1 MIAACPKCRTRYK
14 VDDAKIGAS
23 GIRLKCT
30 RCETVFRVEMPAV
43 EAEVMEEEAPAPPL
57 KDPARL
63 VLVADPDTTS
73 CQKTADALRSWG
85 LFPVTANDGVEAI
98 LTIQRELPR
107 VVVLD
112 AALPK
117 MYGFQICELM
127 KRNESLRHISVVL
140 IGAIHDENRYRRSPN
155 EIYGADRYLERPDL
169 PQGLQLLLKE
179 FGLPISERAARVTP
193 TAKAAPAP
201 APVAKPKMEPPR
213 PVVPPAAPTPPPRA
227 ATPPAPS
234 VVAPAPAPVST
245 PTPPTPKNDG
255 LDAIRTKA
263 ERLARVVVSDVVLYN
278 QDKFNRAVQNG
289 TALKQME
296 PDLVE
301 GRAHFNA
308 QIDAR
313 VRAEKDY
320 LAEELLRVARMR
332 GMR

>member
-14 VDDAKIGAS
+14 VDDAKVGPS

-30 RCETVFRVEMPAV
+30 RCETVFRVEAPTV
-43 EAEVMEEEAPAPPL
+43 EAEPLEEAAPVAASAPPPR
-57 KDPARL
+57 DPARL
-63 VLVADPDTTS
+63 VLVADSDANS
-73 CQKTADALRSWG
+73 CQATAGALQSWG
-85 LFPVTANDGVEAI
+85 LQAITANDGVEAI

-140 IGAIHDENRYRRSPN
+140 VGAIHDENRYRRSPN

-169 PQGLQLLLKE
+169 PQGLRSLLQE
-179 FGLPISERAARVTP
+179 FGLPLLAGAARTAPAP
-193 TAKAAPAP
+193 TASAPAAPAKAAPPRPAPTAAPAP
-201 APVAKPKMEPPR
+201 APAAR
-213 PVVPPAAPTPPPRA
+213 APTPPPAPA
-227 ATPPAPS
+227 AAPVAVTPPA
-234 VVAPAPAPVST
+234 
-245 PTPPTPKNDG
+245 PTPKNDG
-255 LDAIRTKA
+255 LDAIRSKA

-278 QDKFNRAVQNG
+278 QDKFNRAVQGG
-289 TALKQME
+289 TVLKQME

>member
-30 RCETVFRVEMPAV
+30 RCETVFRVEMPAL
-43 EAEVMEEEAPAPPL
+43 EAEPLEEESPAPAPAV

-63 VLVADPDTTS
+63 VLLADPDADS
-73 CQKTADALRSWG
+73 CQVAADALRAWG
-85 LFPVTANDGVEAI
+85 LYPITANDGVEAI

-127 KRNESLRHISVVL
+127 KRNESLRHIPVVL

-155 EIYGADRYLERPDL
+155 ELYGADRYLERPDL
-169 PQGLQLLLKE
+169 PQGLKPLLKD
-179 FGLPISERAARVTP
+179 FGLSILERAASTP
-193 TAKAAPAP
+193 PAAPPVAKPAVAPAP
-201 APVAKPKMEPPR
+201 AKPKPEAPR
-213 PVVPPAAPTPPPRA
+213 SAAPPAAPVAPPPRA
-227 ATPPAPS
+227 AAPAAPS
-234 VVAPAPAPVST
+234 VAVAAPAA
-245 PTPPTPKNDG
+245 TPKNDG
-255 LDAIRTKA
+255 LDAIRSKA

-278 QDKFNRAVQNG
+278 QDKFNRAVQSG
-289 TALKQME
+289 TVLKQME

>member
-14 VDDAKIGAS
+14 VDDAKVGPG

-30 RCETVFRVEMPAV
+30 RCETVFRVDMRAA
-43 EAEVMEEEAPAPPL
+43 EAEPLEAVAPVKAAAPPPR
-57 KDPARL
+57 DPTRL
-63 VLVADPDTTS
+63 VLVADSDANS
-73 CQKTADALRSWG
+73 CQATAEVLQSWG
-85 LFPVTANDGVEAI
+85 LQTLLANDGVEAI

-127 KRNESLRHISVVL
+127 KRNESLRHILVILV
-140 IGAIHDENRYRRSPN
+140 GAIHDENRYRRSPN

-169 PQGLQLLLKE
+169 PHGLKSLFKD
-179 FGLPISERAARVTP
+179 FGLSLVESVARP
-193 TAKAAPAP
+193 AAAPAP
-201 APVAKPKMEPPR
+201 ASASAPAKAAPPK
-213 PVVPPAAPTPPPRA
+213 PAAPAARA
-227 ATPPAPS
+227 PAPAS
-234 VVAPAPAPVST
+234 APAPAPASIT
-245 PTPPTPKNDG
+245 PPAPTPKNDG
-255 LDAIRTKA
+255 LDAIRSKA

-289 TALKQME
+289 TVLKQME
-296 PDLVE
+296 PDLIE